1 MPPAKGRREARI
13 NGSSQSDA
21 GKSAPHGR
29 LSSPKTVRDTL
40 LLLLSAAAGCVD
52 ALSYLGLGQVFTAN
66 MTGNTVLFGIAL
78 GQAKGEEA
86 LRGGVALAGFVLGV
100 AGGAMITE
108 GKLEGRSVWPRAVT
122 VALAFELVVMVAF
135 ALGFYLTGGGPSGG
149 ARYLIIALSALAMGV
164 QSTAVRSLGVGGV
177 ASTYITG
184 TLTSLTEQVISRARM
199 SLLSRESGEQR
210 TEQRTTPNRNPA
222 AILACVWMVYALGAL
237 VSGAAMLRWPSGTV
251 FMPVVLVALV
261 IATAI
266 LRFGHY
272 QHEEGSKSLSER
284 RIEEV

>member
-1 MPPAKGRREARI
+1 MLRAKGQREARI
-13 NGSSQSDA
+13 DRSSQGDA
-21 GKSAPHGR
+21 GESAPHGR
-29 LSSPKTVRDTL
+29 LSSSRTVRDAL

-86 LRGGVALAGFVLGV
+86 LRGGVALGGFVLGV
-100 AGGAMITE
+100 AGGAVITE
-108 GKLEGRSVWPRAVT
+108 GKIERRSVWPRAVT

-135 ALGFYLTGGGPSGG
+135 AVGFYLSGGVPSGE

-184 TLTSLTEQVISRARM
+184 TLTSLTEQAVNRM
-199 SLLSRESGEQR
+199 RLSLRFRGSGEQR
-210 TEQRTTPNRNPA
+210 AKQRTTPNRNPA
-222 AILACVWMVYALGAL
+222 AILACVWMVYGLGAL
-237 VSGAAMLRWPSGTV
+237 VSGAAILRWPSGTV
-251 FMPVVLVALV
+251 FVPVVLVTLV
-261 IATAI
+261 IATAV
-266 LRFGHY
+266 LRF
-272 QHEEGSKSLSER
+272 R
-284 RIEEV
+284 R

>member
-1 MPPAKGRREARI
+1 MVGRREVWHHARSERAK
-13 NGSSQSDA
+13 GGTHRWSSATLESP
-21 GKSAPHGR
+21 PHDR
-29 LSSPKTVRDTL
+29 LLSPKTAREVL

-86 LRGGVALAGFVLGV
+86 LGGGVALAGFVLGV

-108 GKLEGRSVWPRAVT
+108 GKTEGRSVWPRVVT

-135 ALGFYLTGGGPSGG
+135 AVGFYLTEGVPTGG
-149 ARYLIIALSALAMGV
+149 ARYVIIALSALAMGV

-184 TLTSLTEQVISRARM
+184 TLTSLTEQVVSRMR
-199 SLLSRESGEQR
+199 LPLPSRGSGEQYAK
-210 TEQRTTPNRNPA
+210 QRTTPNRNPA
-222 AILACVWMVYALGAL
+222 ILACVWMVYGLGAL

-251 FMPVVLVALV
+251 FVPVVLVALV
-261 IATAI
+261 ITTAI
-266 LRFGHY
+266 LRF
-272 QHEEGSKSLSER
+272 R
-284 RIEEV
+284 R

>member
-1 MPPAKGRREARI
+1 MPRAKGRREARI
-13 NGSSQSDA
+13 DGSSQGDA
-21 GKSAPHGR
+21 GESALHGR
-29 LSSPKTVRDTL
+29 LLSSRTVRDTL

-86 LRGGVALAGFVLGV
+86 LRGGVALGGFVLGV
-100 AGGAMITE
+100 AGGAVITE
-108 GKLEGRSVWPRAVT
+108 GRIEGRSVWPRAVT
-122 VALAFELVVMVAF
+122 MALAFELVIMVAF
-135 ALGFYLTGGGPSGG
+135 AVGFYLSGGVPTGG

-184 TLTSLTEQVISRARM
+184 TLTSLTEQVVSRMR
-199 SLLSRESGEQR
+199 LPLRFRGSGEQR
-210 TEQRTTPNRNPA
+210 AKQRSTLNRNPA
-222 AILACVWMVYALGAL
+222 TILACVWMVYGLGAL
-237 VSGAAMLRWPSGTV
+237 VSGASMLRWPMGTV
-251 FMPVVLVALV
+251 FVPVILVALV
-261 IATAI
+261 TATAI
-266 LRFGHY
+266 LRFRRY
-272 QHEEGSKSLSER
+272 QHEEGPKSLSER

>member
-1 MPPAKGRREARI
+1 MLRAKGQREARI
-13 NGSSQSDA
+13 DRSSQGDA
-21 GKSAPHGR
+21 GESAPHGR
-29 LSSPKTVRDTL
+29 LSSSRTVRDAL

-86 LRGGVALAGFVLGV
+86 LRGGVALGGFVLGV
-100 AGGAMITE
+100 AGGAVITE
-108 GKLEGRSVWPRAVT
+108 GKIERRSVWPRAVT

-135 ALGFYLTGGGPSGG
+135 AVGFYLSGGVPSGE

-184 TLTSLTEQVISRARM
+184 TLTSLTEQVVSRMR
-199 SLLSRESGEQR
+199 LPLPSRGSGEQR
-210 TEQRTTPNRNPA
+210 VKQITTLNRTP
-222 AILACVWMVYALGAL
+222 AILACVWMVYGLGAL
-237 VSGAAMLRWPSGTV
+237 VSGTAMLRWPSGTV
-251 FMPVVLVALV
+251 FVPVVLVALV
-261 IATAI
+261 IAAAI
-266 LRFGHY
+266 LHF
-272 QHEEGSKSLSER
+272 R
-284 RIEEV
+284 R